1 MLTINDGY
9 QIVPKH
15 FPDKSEMLLDFD
27 FEKVQIRDQNIITWK
42 YESDEECMT
51 LYYIVNHIREK
62 YANPHIS
69 LTLAYIPNAR
79 MDRAMR
85 NCEVFALK
93 WFAKFINSLN
103 FDDVSVF
110 DPHSNVSEA
119 LFDRIRIYGIKPII
133 NEVTKRV
140 WKYTYPNFSGLL
152 YYFPDDGAMKR
163 YKELLPTSSKI
174 IYGKKIRDWETGKI
188 QGLEII
194 NDSNYAIKGSIAI
207 MIDDIISYGGTL
219 AYSADKLREL
229 GVSNIFAYASHT
241 ENSIDDEEKGTLLK
255 RLKDGTVSRIYT
267 TDSLYQGKNDKIE
280 IIELN
285 KFIYGQNK

>member
-1 MLTINDGY
+1 MLKINDDY

-15 FPDKSEMLLDFD
+15 FPDNSEMLLDFD
-27 FEKVQIRDQNIITWK
+27 IEKAQIGDKNIITWV
-42 YESDEECMT
+42 YESDEECMS
-51 LYYIVNHIREK
+51 LYYIVNHIRDIKSDAVIEL
-62 YANPHIS
+62 ILS
-69 LTLAYIPNAR
+69 YIPNAR
-79 MDRAMR
+79 MDRVKKDS
-85 NCEVFALK
+85 EVFTLK

-103 FDDVSVF
+103 FKTVTVF

-119 LFDRIRIYGIKPII
+119 LFDRIRKYDVKPII
-133 NEVTKRV
+133 AEVTKRV

-163 YKELLPTSSKI
+163 YKDLLPTSSKI
-174 IYGKKIRDWETGKI
+174 IYGKKTRDWETGKI

-194 NDSNYAIKGSIAI
+194 NDNNYEIKGSIVI

-219 AYSADKLREL
+219 AYSADKLNEL
-229 GVSNIFAYASHT
+229 GASNIFAYASHT

-267 TDSLYQGKNDKIE
+267 TDSLYRGTNDKIE
-280 IIELN
+280 VLKLDKIW
-285 KFIYGQNK
+285 

>member
-1 MLTINDGY
+1 MLKINGDY

-15 FPDKSEMLLDFD
+15 FPDNSEMLLDFD
-27 FEKVQIRDQNIITWK
+27 LEKAQVGAKNIITWV

-62 YANPHIS
+62 NINPYIC
-69 LTLAYIPNAR
+69 LVLAYIPNAR
-79 MDRAMR
+79 MDRVKKR
-85 NCEVFALK
+85 SEVFTLK
-93 WFAKFINSLN
+93 WFAQFINSLN
-103 FDDVSVF
+103 FDAVGVF

-119 LFDRIRIYGIKPII
+119 LFDRIRIYDVKPII
-133 NEVTKRV
+133 TEVTKRV

-163 YKELLPTSSKI
+163 YKDILPTSSKI

-194 NDSNYAIKGSIAI
+194 NDNNYEIKGSIVI

-229 GVSNIFAYASHT
+229 GASNIFAYASHT

-267 TDSLYQGKNDKIE
+267 TDSLYQGKNEKIE
-280 IIELN
+280 IVELS
-285 KFIYGQNK
+285 KFVYGQR

>member
-1 MLTINDGY
+1 MLAINDDY
-9 QIVPKH
+9 KISPKA
-15 FPDKSEMLLDFD
+15 FPDNSEMLLDFD
-27 FEKVQIRDQNIITWK
+27 FGKAQICGKNIITWI

-62 YANPHIS
+62 YLNPQIYLS
-69 LTLAYIPNAR
+69 LGYIPNAR
-79 MDRAMR
+79 MDRVKKDS
-85 NCEVFALK
+85 EVFTLK

-103 FDDVSVF
+103 FDAVWVF

-119 LFDRIRIYGIKPII
+119 LIDRIRIFNIKPVIMD
-133 NEVTKRV
+133 VTKRV
-140 WKYTYPNFSGLL
+140 WKYTYPNFSGLI

-163 YKELLPTSSKI
+163 YKDLLPANSKI
-174 IYGKKIRDWETGKI
+174 IYGKKIRDWETGRI

-194 NDSNYAIKGSIAI
+194 NDNNHEIRGSIVI
-207 MIDDIISYGGTL
+207 MVDDIISYGGTL

-229 GVSNIFAYASHT
+229 GASNIFAYASHT
-241 ENSIDDEEKGTLLK
+241 ENSIDDEAKGTLLK

-280 IIELN
+280 VLKLN
-285 KFIYGQNK
+285 KLVYA

>member
-1 MLTINDGY
+1 MLKINNDY
-9 QIVPKH
+9 QIIPRH
-15 FPDKSEMLLDFD
+15 FPDNSEMLLDFD
-27 FEKVQIRDQNIITWK
+27 AEKAKIRDKNLITWA

-51 LYYIVNHIREK
+51 LYYIVNHIRDI
-62 YANPHIS
+62 NPNAKI
-69 LTLAYIPNAR
+69 LLDLNYIPNAR
-79 MDRAMR
+79 MDRVKKTS
-85 NCEVFALK
+85 EVFTLK

-103 FDDVSVF
+103 FTAVGVF

-119 LFDRIRIYGIKPII
+119 LFDRIKIFNMKPII
-133 NEVTKRV
+133 TEVTKRV

-163 YKELLPTSSKI
+163 YKDLLPTSSKI

-194 NDSNYAIKGSIAI
+194 NDNNYEIKGSIVI

-219 AYSADKLREL
+219 AYSADKLNEL
-229 GVSNIFAYASHT
+229 GASNIFAYASHI

-255 RLKDGTVSRIYT
+255 RLNDNIVSRIYT
-267 TDSLYQGKNDKIE
+267 TNSLYQGKNDKIE
-280 IIELN
+280 VLDLS
-285 KFIYGQNK
+285 KFLYGTKQ